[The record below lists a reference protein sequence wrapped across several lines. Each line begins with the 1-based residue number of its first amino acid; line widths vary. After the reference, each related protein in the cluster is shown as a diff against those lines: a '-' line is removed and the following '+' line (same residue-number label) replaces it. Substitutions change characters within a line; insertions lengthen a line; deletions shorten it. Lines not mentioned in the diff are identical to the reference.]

1 MDIRFVPAQKEEYAS
16 LAQFIA
22 RQWHT
27 AYDGLLGEAQV
38 KYMTDTF
45 QSAAAIERQVR
56 EEGYLYYYIEGEGRR
71 IGYCALHPEKEKLF
85 LSKLYLTEEERGR
98 GIGQKALAAVAEIAA
113 ERGLKAVYLTVNTGN
128 ARAVR
133 AYEKFGFTRTD
144 HTVTDIG
151 SGFVMDDYIYEYRI

>member
-1 MDIRFVPAQKEEYAS
+1 MDIRFVPAQKEEYAP

-56 EEGYLYYYIEGEGRR
+56 EVYQKRPLSESNVSSSGWMLIDFGTVVVHIMTPETRDRYNLEGLWGETPS
-71 IGYCALHPEKEKLF
+71 AE
-85 LSKLYLTEEERGR
+85 
-98 GIGQKALAAVAEIAA
+98 AV
-113 ERGLKAVYLTVNTGN
+113 RNLKA
-128 ARAVR
+128 R
-133 AYEKFGFTRTD
+133 
-144 HTVTDIG
+144 HP
-151 SGFVMDDYIYEYRI
+151 

>member
-1 MDIRFVPAQKEEYAS
+1 MDIHFVPAQKEEYAP

-45 QSAAAIERQVR
+45 QSAA
-56 EEGYLYYYIEGEGRR
+56 EGEGRR
-71 IGYCALHPEKEKLF
+71 IGYCALHPEAEKLF

-113 ERGLKAVYLTVNTGN
+113 ERGLQAVYLTVNTGN

-151 SGFVMDDYIYEYRI
+151 SGFVMDDYIYEYKI